1 MFAPYALMNW
11 FMMLTSKPYTMA
23 FSNIPGMLK
32 PITYGGN
39 KSVKMSIYFI
49 PSGHTGMALSCI
61 SYVDYFKIT
70 LTVDDTIMKD
80 PDVLLNF
87 IEKNIRSCYV
97 TASHSSTETST
108 GPLL

>member
-1 MFAPYALMNW
+1 MLAPYFFMNY

-23 FSNIPGMLK
+23 FSNIPGMLQ
-32 PITYGGN
+32 PITYGGK
-39 KSVKMSIYFI
+39 KSVKMQIYFV

-80 PDVLLNF
+80 PQVLLNF
-87 IEKNIRSCYV
+87 IEQNIRSCYV
-97 TASHSSTETST
+97 IDSSKNSPA
-108 GPLL
+108 GPLIQ

>member
-1 MFAPYALMNW
+1 
-11 FMMLTSKPYTMA
+11 MMLTSKPYTMA
-23 FSNIPGMLK
+23 FSNIPGLLK
-32 PITYGGN
+32 PITYGGK

-80 PDVLLNF
+80 PELLLGF

-97 TASHSSTETST
+97 TDPGTNSST
-108 GPLL
+108 GPLLY